1 MSESPAAFFA
11 FAAAFGY
18 ALVGTVVLMHH
29 LRLRR
34 DAGHMGRPA
43 VQWHGW
49 QVGPR
54 LALLLLVSAVVG
66 AVLLRL
72 AQSGVPVA
80 GLGATVG
87 IGLALHAA
95 AVVVRHRIS
104 ATSQSLWVGTD
115 RAPIQWDDVDDYVET
130 PSGLAFFVCERVD
143 GPGPRLP
150 RSRVDVPVP
159 KAKRER
165 LAFVLASCVDARLE
179 HTVRRVAREVAA
191 TRSDRDAV

>member
-18 ALVGTVVLMHH
+18 ALVGTVVLLHH

-34 DAGHMGRPA
+34 EAGHGGRTA

-49 QVGPR
+49 KAGPR
-54 LALLLLVSAVVG
+54 LAALLLVSAVVG

-95 AVVVRHRIS
+95 AIVARHRIS
-104 ATSQSLWVGTD
+104 VTCESLWVGAD
-115 RAPIQWDDVDDYVET
+115 RAPIQWDDVIDYVET
-130 PSGLAFFVCERVD
+130 PAGLGFFVCERV
-143 GPGPRLP
+143 GPAGPRLP
-150 RSRVDVPVP
+150 RSRVDIQVP
-159 KAKRER
+159 KAQRER
-165 LAFVLASCVDARLE
+165 LALVLASCVDARLD

-191 TRSDRDAV
+191 TRTDRDAV